1 MGVLDMN
8 ISEIDVLKHAC
19 TNFIKIN
26 FKKLQHSPRYG
37 KLGNVTYPDEFNI
50 PFDDVFKC
58 PEKCVLFWGFG
69 ELPMSYQPGITG
81 LEVIVKISTPNQEW
95 MINRGDGLFYTA
107 YNNYTRRLYPC
118 NINNHC
124 VTIKDI
130 LDGNFE

>member
-8 ISEIDVLKHAC
+8 LSEIDVLKHAC

-37 KLGNVTYPDEFNI
+37 KLGNVIYPDEFNT
-50 PFDDVFKC
+50 PFDIFKY

-69 ELPMSYQPGITG
+69 ELPLSYQAGITE
-81 LEVIVKISTPNQEW
+81 LEVIAKISTPGQEG
-95 MINRGDGLFYTA
+95 MVNRGDGLYYTV
-107 YNNYTRRLYPC
+107 YNDRTRRIYPC

-124 VTIKDI
+124 ITIKDI